1 MVSYTHKR
9 VLSEAVEQF
18 SDLVHKHKLIKGDGD
33 EEALMSAVQSV
44 ARNMAS
50 EDDKEN
56 DIRGISPS
64 RFLESTYSRL
74 ENHSKKVQNWVEDQK
89 KLKTS
94 IELANM
100 KEKPSINS
108 TSRQFSK
115 NVPPIYKR
123 VDAILKQKRERL
135 ASLQKETQARTEEF
149 SSTQTARNPNEPRRH
164 RSLKEITTSLY
175 TWDRKKQINN
185 QKRLFEKNQSEKAEI
200 KSKPDISPRSRKLA
214 SKRNSSPV
222 YERLFV
228 KKPAIPDQISPSFKP
243 AVNPA
248 SEKMLQKSPHKRVF
262 ERLYEARNTTPKSPR
277 PVPPPRSPIR
287 SSSPVHLALNEVR
300 RDSTFK
306 FIQRDLI
313 DLCLSRS
320 RSPQKQQYKVLTS
333 KGVILD
339 EPYTNTNE
347 ISFTDDQTFLNDL
360 IKFSSGY

>member
-1 MVSYTHKR
+1 MVSYTHKT

-50 EDDKEN
+50 ENDKEN
-56 DIRGISPS
+56 DIRGISPNK
-64 RFLESTYSRL
+64 FLESTYSRL
-74 ENHSKKVQNWVEDQK
+74 ENHSKKVQSWVEDQK

-135 ASLQKETQARTEEF
+135 ASLQKETQARAEEF

-175 TWDRKKQINN
+175 TWDRKKQLNN
-185 QKRLFEKNQSEKAEI
+185 QKRQFEKNQSEKAEI
-200 KSKPDISPRSRKLA
+200 KAKPDISPRSRKLA
-214 SKRNSSPV
+214 SKRDSSPV

-228 KKPAIPDQISPSFKP
+228 RKPAIPDQISLSFKP

-248 SEKMLQKSPHKRVF
+248 SEKMLQRSPHKRVF

-287 SSSPVHLALNEVR
+287 SSSPALLALNEVR

-306 FIQRDLI
+306 SIERDLI

-320 RSPQKQQYKVLTS
+320 RSPQKKQYKVLTS

-339 EPYTNTNE
+339 EPNTNTNE
-347 ISFTDDQTFLNDL
+347 FSFTDDQTFLKDL